1 MAVFAFL
8 PRLHRWCTPF
18 LAALL
23 AASALQAAAQADPP
37 ERIARFDLIEGSAQH
52 QTGADSQTR
61 PADTGWPLI
70 AGDRVWTDTGSRAE
84 IDSGGMLLQLDG
96 ASVMEFTALDPQTTQ
111 LKLTQGTLGVQLR
124 AAQPGQRYEIDTPNL
139 AFVLTRPGRYRI
151 DVDPGQGLTRVSAVE
166 PGAAGVVYGEKGES
180 LPLTGP
186 QRRDFVGR
194 SLSSPGLLAA
204 VVAGDDFDRWSEQRA
219 RLDAASVSARYVSRE
234 MPGYRMLDGQG
245 DWQNDSTY
253 GTVWYPTAVAAD
265 WAPYRYGRWEWVQPW
280 GWTWMDDAPWG
291 FAPFHYGRWTQISSR
306 WAWVPGPANI
316 RPAYAPALVG
326 FVGSQIETGT
336 ILLGNGRPGVA
347 WFPLA
352 PGEAWRPGYRAS
364 ARYLGSINHGADVRG
379 NMAAAAASYRFL
391 NRPGAVSGIGADDFG
406 RRWGERRRME
416 AVSAEELARARM
428 VQAPIFRAGT
438 GSGYGAGGQAV
449 LPPQVPR
456 GVYGTQGL
464 GGSPLPAQPPV
475 GPLADQVRQQQWAQ
489 QQHQRELQQYRDNQ
503 QVEQMRRANERFQ
516 PGFSQRQAE
525 DQQRAQQVYQ
535 EQVRIQQQ
543 NHERRDQ
550 FRMEQHQREQAVQRM
565 EQQQRQQQMQQQQF
579 QMQQQQQQQQ
589 QDRQG
594 QAQLQQQIRQHQEQ
608 QHQQMQ
614 QQRESMQQQMQPNRG
629 TGGAPR
635 QRFEVR
641 PGG

>member
-1 MAVFAFL
+1 MPL
-8 PRLHRWCTPF
+8 
-18 LAALL
+18 LAAWL
-23 AASALQAAAQADPP
+23 AASAVQATAQADPP

-52 QTGADSQTR
+52 QTGADNQTR

-70 AGDRVWTDTGSRAE
+70 AGDRVWTDAGSRAE
-84 IDSGGMLLQLDG
+84 IDSGGMLLRLDG
-96 ASVMEFTALDPQTTQ
+96 GSVVEFTALDPQTTQ

-124 AAQPGQRYEIDTPNL
+124 AAEPGQRYEIDTPNL

-166 PGAAGVVYGEKGES
+166 PGAAGVVYGDKGES

-204 VVAGDDFDRWSEQRA
+204 VVAGDDFDRWFEQRA

-245 DWQNDSTY
+245 DWQNDGTY
-253 GTVWYPTAVAAD
+253 GTVWYPTGVAAD

-306 WAWVPGPANI
+306 WAWVPGPAHF
-316 RPAYAPALVG
+316 RPTYAPALVG

-364 ARYLGSINHGADVRG
+364 PRYLGNINRGWDVRG
-379 NMAAAAASYRFL
+379 SAVAAAASYQFL

-406 RRWGERRRME
+406 RHWGERRRME
-416 AVSAEELARARM
+416 AVSAEALARARM
-428 VQAPIFRAGT
+428 VQAPIFRPGQGF
-438 GSGYGAGGQAV
+438 GSAQGGLPQQRPQGVYGATGAGG
-449 LPPQVPR
+449 LPLSAAPQ
-456 GVYGTQGL
+456 
-464 GGSPLPAQPPV
+464 GGA
-475 GPLADQVRQQQWAQ
+475 LADQVRQQQWAQ
-489 QQHQRELQQYRDNQ
+489 QQHQREIQQLRDNQ

-550 FRMEQHQREQAVQRM
+550 FRMEQTQREQAVQRM
-565 EQQQRQQQMQQQQF
+565 EQQQRQQQIQQQQQQF
-579 QMQQQQQQQQ
+579 QVQQQQRQMQE
-589 QDRQG
+589 RQG
-594 QAQLQQQIRQHQEQ
+594 QAQLQQQIRQHQDQ
-608 QHQQMQ
+608 QRQQMQ
-614 QQRESMQQQMQPNRG
+614 QQRESMQQRMQPNRNE
-629 TGGAPR
+629 APR

>member
-1 MAVFAFL
+1 MAVFAL
-8 PRLHRWCTPF
+8 LSRLRRWCRPF

-23 AASALQAAAQADPP
+23 AASALQTAAQQADPP

-84 IDSGGMLLQLDG
+84 IDSGGMLLRLDG
-96 ASVMEFTALDPQTTQ
+96 GSVMEFTALDPQTTQ

-124 AAQPGQRYEIDTPNL
+124 AAEPGQRYEIDTPNL
-139 AFVLTRPGRYRI
+139 AFVITRPGRYRI

-186 QRRDFVGR
+186 QRRDFLGR

-204 VVAGDDFDRWSEQRA
+204 VVAGDDFDRWSDQRA

-253 GTVWYPTAVAAD
+253 GTVWYPNSVAAD

-352 PGEAWRPGYRAS
+352 PGEAWRPGHRAS
-364 ARYLGSINHGADVRG
+364 DRYLGNINRGWDGRGGAD
-379 NMAAAAASYRFL
+379 AAAYRFL
-391 NRPGAVSGIGADDFG
+391 NRPGAVSGIGADEFG

-416 AVSAEELARARM
+416 AVSAEELARARR
-428 VQAPIFRAGT
+428 VQAPIFRPGA
-438 GSGYGAGGQAV
+438 GYGSPGQAG

-456 GVYGTQGL
+456 GVYGGPGV
-464 GGSPLPAQPPV
+464 GGAPLSAMPP
-475 GPLADQVRQQQWAQ
+475 GGALADQVRQQQWAQ
-489 QQHQRELQQYRDNQ
+489 QQQQREAQQYRDNQ

-525 DQQRAQQVYQ
+525 DQQRAQQMYQ
-535 EQVRIQQQ
+535 EQIRLQQLT
-543 NHERRDQ
+543 HERGDQ
-550 FRMEQHQREQAVQRM
+550 FRMEQTQRDQAAQRM
-565 EQQQRQQQMQQQQF
+565 N
-579 QMQQQQQQQQ
+579 QQQQQQQQ
-589 QDRQG
+589 QQMQQRQQIQQQERQG
-594 QAQLQQQIRQHQEQ
+594 QMQLQQQIRQHQDQ
-608 QHQQMQ
+608 QRQQMQ
-614 QQRESMQQQMQPNRG
+614 QQRESMQQPAQPNRG
-629 TGGAPR
+629 AGGQQPR
-635 QRFEVR
+635 FQVQ